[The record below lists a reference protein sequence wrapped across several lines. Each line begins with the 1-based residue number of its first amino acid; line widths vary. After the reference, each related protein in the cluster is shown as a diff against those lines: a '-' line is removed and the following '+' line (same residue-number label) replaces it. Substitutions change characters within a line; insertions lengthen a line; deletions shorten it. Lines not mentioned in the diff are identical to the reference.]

1 MPSTYVGVVLD
12 EGFDVDGTQ
21 SSVKLR
27 LDKLP
32 SPTKIVIFEGRRP
45 YVFARQVPAAT
56 QTRTQ

>member
-27 LDKLP
+27 LDRLP
-32 SPTKIVIFEGRRP
+32 PTTIVIFEGRRP
-45 YVFARQVPAAT
+45 YIFARQVPAAT
-56 QTRTQ
+56 QIRTK